1 MDPLWDRR
9 IAIAMDVTFSAEE
22 HFTEGQSELAR
33 DRVDAALDHFR
44 AAQRLDPTSPRYRS
58 YFGLCLGLG
67 ERRFDRA
74 LELCRSAAKEEFF
87 NPALYH
93 NLARLH
99 LAFGFKSEGIRFLR
113 RGLMIDPQNEA
124 ILKEMGGLGVRRRPV
139 LGFLRRGH
147 LFNRWFGRLRNH
159 SLEVGVEAEAPQ
171 SA

>member
-1 MDPLWDRR
+1 MD
-9 IAIAMDVTFSAEE
+9 ATTFSAEE
-22 HFTEGQSELAR
+22 HFREGQSEL
-33 DRVDAALDHFR
+33 DRQRFDAALEHFR
-44 AAQRLDPTSPRYRS
+44 AAQRLDPSSPRYRS

-99 LAFGFKSEGIRFLR
+99 LAFGFKAEGIRFLR
-113 RGLMIDPQNEA
+113 RGLMIDPQNAA
-124 ILKEMGGLGVRRRPV
+124 ILAEMRALGIRRRPV

-147 LFNRWFGRLRNH
+147 LFNRWFGRLRGRGGG
-159 SLEVGVEAEAPQ
+159 VPGAVEAQGA
-171 SA
+171 

>member
-1 MDPLWDRR
+1 MD
-9 IAIAMDVTFSAEE
+9 ATFSAEE

-44 AAQRLDPTSPRYRS
+44 SAHRLDPTSPCYRS
-58 YFGLCLGLG
+58 YFGLSLGLA

-99 LAFGFKSEGIRFLR
+99 LAFGFKSEGIRYLR
-113 RGLMIDPQNEA
+113 RGLMIDPQNEP
-124 ILKEMGGLGVRRRPV
+124 ILKEMRSLGVRRKPV
-139 LGFLRRGH
+139 LAFLRRDH
-147 LFNRWFGRLRNH
+147 LVNRWFGRLRSRN
-159 SLEVGVEAEAPQ
+159 LAGEVEVTGA
-171 SA
+171 

>member
-1 MDPLWDRR
+1 MD
-9 IAIAMDVTFSAEE
+9 ATFSAEE
-22 HFTEGQSELAR
+22 HFHEGQSELER
-33 DRVDAALDHFR
+33 ERVDVALEHFR
-44 AAQRLDPTSPRYRS
+44 AAHRLDPTSPRYRS

-99 LAFGFKSEGIRFLR
+99 VAFGFKAEGIRFLR
-113 RGLMIDPQNEA
+113 RGLMIDPQNAA
-124 ILKEMGGLGVRRRPV
+124 ILAEMRRLGVRRKPV

-147 LFNRWFGRLRNH
+147 VFNRWFGKLRNRG
-159 SLEVGVEAEAPQ
+159 EAPRAAEAHG
-171 SA
+171 A

>member
-1 MDPLWDRR
+1 LWDRR
-9 IAIAMDVTFSAEE
+9 IAIAMDATFSAEE

-44 AAQRLDPTSPRYRS
+44 AAHRLDPTSPRYRS

-124 ILKEMGGLGVRRRPV
+124 ILKEMRALGVRRKPV

-147 LFNRWFGRLRNH
+147 LFNRWFGRLRGQ
-159 SLEVGVEAEAPQ
+159 SLEVGVEAEAEAQ